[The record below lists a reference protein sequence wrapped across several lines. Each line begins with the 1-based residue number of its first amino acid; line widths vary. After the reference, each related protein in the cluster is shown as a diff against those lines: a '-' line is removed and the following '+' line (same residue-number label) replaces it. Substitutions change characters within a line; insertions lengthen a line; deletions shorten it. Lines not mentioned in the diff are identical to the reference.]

1 MATDQCIQKRIPR
14 KKVLIVGD
22 SACGKTCLF
31 IVFME
36 GFFPSFEKAFSKH
49 IPTWFENC
57 LKSDFEVDGKQ
68 VELAVWDTAGQE
80 EYDKLRTLSYPNTDV
95 ILVCFSIDSPESFN
109 NIPNKWAPEV
119 TYLCPNVPII
129 LVGNKKVVYSCFIR
143 VFLNSKFKFNH

>member
-36 GFFPSFEKAFSKH
+36 GFFPSEH

-57 LKSDFEVDGKQ
+57 LKPDFEVEGKQ
-68 VELAVWDTAGQE
+68 A
-80 EYDKLRTLSYPNTDV
+80 
-95 ILVCFSIDSPESFN
+95 
-109 NIPNKWAPEV
+109 
-119 TYLCPNVPII
+119 
-129 LVGNKKVVYSCFIR
+129 
-143 VFLNSKFKFNH
+143 